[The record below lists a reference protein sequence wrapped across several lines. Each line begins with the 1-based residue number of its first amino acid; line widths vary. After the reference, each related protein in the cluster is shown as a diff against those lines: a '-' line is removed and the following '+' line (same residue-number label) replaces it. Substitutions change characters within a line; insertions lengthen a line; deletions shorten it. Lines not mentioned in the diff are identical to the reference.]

1 MNVGKRQ
8 MFWSLFF
15 FPAKPELEFDN
26 KFRDVI
32 TLNTGTSLRIPVTY
46 SGLPKPTITWG
57 KDEKALKAGGSVT
70 IDTKDTLTTLQV
82 KKVTRADDG
91 LYFITAENEAGK
103 IKATFD
109 VEVIGKDWVLGQED
123 WVFFNCTNIL
133 RNSNSLIKKSTL
145 YCMCTFFL
153 QQMCLTSQKAPSRS
167 AT

>member
-1 MNVGKRQ
+1 ME
-8 MFWSLFF
+8 FFFF

-133 RNSNSLIKKSTL
+133 RNSYSLIKKSTL

-153 QQMCLTSQKAPSRS
+153 QQMYLTSQKAPSRS